1 MTLTFERGALST
13 NVCMGLSVG
22 KGCELAARKMG
33 GASRGR
39 TGLSYSALE
48 DVDLGVTLP
57 SEAGEARVA
66 NFHRG
71 KAVAA
76 FRRSEVKSER
86 KRWHEDKAQ
95 PRGEP
100 DVGAAR
106 DRLASH
112 LAVSQPSLSM
122 IVTRSQT
129 ASQRGAGGVGAVV
142 LRKTRREEGV
152 RGVSPHATIFV
163 G

>member
-1 MTLTFERGALST
+1 M
-13 NVCMGLSVG
+13 G
-22 KGCELAARKMG
+22 KGCELAARKLG
-33 GASRGR
+33 GVSRGR
-39 TGLSYSALE
+39 TGLSFEALE

-57 SEAGEARVA
+57 SQASLGEARVA
-66 NFHRG
+66 DFHRRG

-106 DRLASH
+106 ERLASH
-112 LAVSQPSLSM
+112 LAVSHPALSM
-122 IVTRSQT
+122 IVTRSHT
-129 ASQRGAGGVGAVV
+129 ASQRNGARGGGAVV
-142 LRKTRREEGV
+142 LRKSRREEGV
-152 RGVSPHATIFV
+152 GGFPSSAASFTR
-163 G
+163 